1 MTRKYACVPDT
12 TLFLSSSHGRG
23 NSHDFTVDYSSPI
36 NLNKNGA
43 NYIKLQEIS
52 MTYSWFN
59 IDTAYNNTMIKY
71 SPDNGTT
78 VKDITFPSG
87 SYSYKDINDNIES
100 TLEKLGDDPDA
111 IKLIFD
117 SVEMRCAFI
126 LKTGYQVTMVGKFG
140 ELIGFDKL
148 TPYTVTSKS
157 EKLPNITRS
166 VDAIQIR
173 CSITSSNVN
182 GYMSDVIYQFSTQ
195 DLINSYPFT
204 KKPTDIGELY
214 GICNTTDI
222 SNIRIRIT
230 DQLGRLINLNNQ
242 EVALTLSIR
251 ECDG

>member
-1 MTRKYACVPDT
+1 MCIYFKNW
-12 TLFLSSSHGRG
+12 LSG
-23 NSHDFTVDYSSPI
+23 
-36 NLNKNGA
+36 
-43 NYIKLQEIS
+43 
-52 MTYSWFN
+52 
-59 IDTAYNNTMIKY
+59 
-71 SPDNGTT
+71 DNGWK
-78 VKDITFPSG
+78 V
-87 SYSYKDINDNIES
+87 
-100 TLEKLGDDPDA
+100 
-111 IKLIFD
+111 
-117 SVEMRCAFI
+117 
-126 LKTGYQVTMVGKFG
+126 G

-148 TPYTVTSKS
+148 TPYTVTSS
-157 EKLPNITRS
+157 EKLTNITRS

-242 EVALTLSIR
+242 EVALTLSIC